1 MPTATGTP
9 ETLTDRTH
17 AVLVIGAGPAGLSAA
32 RALAG
37 RGLDYDHVEKHDQIG
52 GLWDVDAPG
61 GPMYSTAHFN
71 SSRTLSAFPG
81 FPLDED
87 LPDYPRHDQILSY
100 LREFADAYALT
111 DRIQLGVG
119 VDALEQEGDGSWTAR
134 FSNGES
140 ATYRAVV
147 CCSGSQWHPNLPDV
161 PGSFDGEIRHAMTY
175 RDPSELRGKRVLVV
189 GAGAS
194 GCDIASDAAMNADR
208 AVISMR
214 RGYWF
219 IPKHIF
225 GVPADVFGD
234 RGPHLPM
241 WLEQRIFARVLKV
254 LTGDPRKYGL
264 QVPDHKLFETH
275 PVVNSTLLHHL
286 QHGDLTA
293 RPGIASTDGRTVIFS
308 DGSREEIDL
317 ILCATGYLHKVPY
330 AQQYFGDE
338 QHPDLYLSSFSR
350 DHRNLFGIGF
360 VETNAGAFPHFDI
373 SAQMIAAHL
382 ADQTDRPDKAAEFQ
396 RLIRSDRPD
405 LSGGI
410 KFDSSPRHQGY
421 VNSPTLLAYQ
431 RKLMRR
437 MGWGT
442 AVDAPQHV
450 GGKAMVG
457 AR

>member
-1 MPTATGTP
+1 MATATRP
-9 ETLTDRTH
+9 SAVTLDRTG

-32 RALAG
+32 RALAA
-37 RGLDYDHVEKHDQIG
+37 RGLDYDHVERHEAIG
-52 GLWDVDAPG
+52 GLWDIDAPG
-61 GPMYSTAHFN
+61 GPMYRTAHFN

-81 FPLDED
+81 FPFDED
-87 LPDYPRHDQILSY
+87 LPDYPRHDQILTY
-100 LREFADAYALT
+100 LRDFAEQYGLA
-111 DRIQLGVG
+111 DRIRLGVG
-119 VDALEQEGDGSWTAR
+119 VEAVEQGEDGMWTAT
-134 FSNGES
+134 FSTGRS

-147 CCSGSQWHPNLPDV
+147 CCSGSQWSPNMPEI
-161 PGSFDGEIRHAMTY
+161 PGTFEGEVRHAMTY
-175 RDPSELRGKRVLVV
+175 KEPAELRGKRVLVV

-194 GCDIASDAAMNADR
+194 GCDIASDAALNADR

-225 GVPADVFGD
+225 GVPADVFGE

-241 WLEQRIFARVLKV
+241 WLEQRVFARVLRL
-254 LTGDPRKYGL
+254 LTGDPRTYGL

-275 PVVNSTLLHHL
+275 PIVNSTLLHHL

-293 RPGIASTDGRTVIFS
+293 RPGIVSTTGRTVTFS
-308 DGSREEIDL
+308 DGTSDELDL
-317 ILCATGYLHKVPY
+317 ILCATGYLHTVPY
-330 AQQYFGDE
+330 AQRYFGDQ

-373 SAQMIAAHL
+373 AARMIAAHL
-382 ADQTDRPDKAAEFQ
+382 ADQADRPAAAADFQ
-396 RLIRSDRPD
+396 RMIQTDRPD

-410 KFDSSPRHQGY
+410 RFDSSPRHQGY
-421 VNSPTLLAYQ
+421 VNSATLLAYQ

-437 MGWGT
+437 MGWDDSVAGPSR
-442 AVDAPQHV
+442 ADSKVLA
-450 GGKAMVG
+450 G